1 MPINPP
7 PLPVACTVAV
17 GPHDGFF
24 SSPYDTPAA
33 AGVGTHSINGGGRGA
48 RGGTTGTPPGGEG
61 PAACQVVVCYTPQP
75 SLAAPSQP
83 CCVVSGLDT
92 AAVSAWR
99 TRLPALPQQLWA
111 PGLAQKA
118 TAAAASAQGAF
129 CLSPSGFPAAGQR
142 HGGLPDPSTSPAEA
156 LQSLAGPSRF
166 AQECAGDGSLA
177 ERQRQLSAVAGAGA
191 GSDSAPAAAGGSSYQ
206 GSAGGGAAAGGAE
219 ADAALLP
226 STCRASHAFVL
237 EFPLAVASASAAA
250 AGRASSD
257 NTAQLAGG
265 TPHARLQLRLIG
277 PVGPVRVGRPV
288 TLAWQLLRAWGPPAV
303 AAHAGQSAEAGH
315 GQAGDSLWYEVVA
328 VPGSS
333 HAWHFGACGSKGLV
347 SCSNNGILVLN
358 KVLQPS
364 ISPPRPPQCTS
375 SQ

>member
-1 MPINPP
+1 MNPP
-7 PLPVACTVAV
+7 PLPVACTLAV

-24 SSPYDTPAA
+24 SSPYDAPAT
-33 AGVGTHSINGGGRGA
+33 AGGGTHSINGGGRGA
-48 RGGTTGTPPGGEG
+48 RGGTTGAPPGGEG

-111 PGLAQKA
+111 PGLAQRA
-118 TAAAASAQGAF
+118 AAAAASAQCAF
-129 CLSPSGFPAAGQR
+129 CLSPSGLPAAGQR
-142 HGGLPDPSTSPAEA
+142 HGGPSGPSI
-156 LQSLAGPSRF
+156 SLVEAGPSRF
-166 AQECAGDGSLA
+166 AQECAGGGSPA
-177 ERQRQLSAVAGAGA
+177 GRQRQLSAAAGAGA
-191 GSDSAPAAAGGSSYQ
+191 GSDSAPAAAGSSSYR
-206 GSAGGGAAAGGAE
+206 GSAGGGPAAGCVEG
-219 ADAALLP
+219 DAALLP

-250 AGRASSD
+250 AGKASSD

-265 TPHARLQLRLIG
+265 SPHTRLQLRLIG
-277 PVGPVRVGRPV
+277 PVGPARVGRPV

-328 VPGSS
+328 VPGST

-347 SCSNNGILVLN
+347 SCSGGELGTTA
-358 KVLQPS
+358 
-364 ISPPRPPQCTS
+364 PPRPPQCTS
-375 SQ
+375 SR